1 MKILRVRSRRVV
13 SSGASISVELG
24 AGSPGMWMG
33 SPTQSL
39 SKNHRWRGFIGMI
52 VAGGDKVKLLFL
64 EIRGWCWK
72 FLIKA
77 WSFWPPAPAW
87 GYLRPCQE
95 SLVTTKDT
103 PVTLIT
109 QEIPK
114 VLGTVCQEPDEDQ
127 ISFLLYHTDNVY
139 ILFHNYNSSYLLC
152 LWINFWNWESCISF
166 FTSIFFPEFSN
177 WLHFFLHYFPLP
189 IPNLFPN
196 LS

>member
-1 MKILRVRSRRVV
+1 MKILRVRCRRVA
-13 SSGASISVELG
+13 SSGASVSVKLG
-24 AGSPGMWMG
+24 AVSPGMCMG

-39 SKNHRWRGFIGMI
+39 SKNHSWRGFIGMI
-52 VAGGDKVKLLFL
+52 AAVGDKVKLQLL

-77 WSFWPPAPAW
+77 WSFWPLAPTW
-87 GYLRPCQE
+87 GYLGPCQE

-114 VLGTVCQEPDEDQ
+114 VLGTVCQELDEDQ

-139 ILFHNYNSSYLLC
+139 ILFHNCNSVLSA
-152 LWINFWNWESCISF
+152 
-166 FTSIFFPEFSN
+166 
-177 WLHFFLHYFPLP
+177 
-189 IPNLFPN
+189 LFMD
-196 LS
+196 

>member
-1 MKILRVRSRRVV
+1 MKILRVRCRRVA
-13 SSGASISVELG
+13 SSGASVSVKLG
-24 AGSPGMWMG
+24 AVSPGMCMG

-39 SKNHRWRGFIGMI
+39 SKNHSWRGFIGMI
-52 VAGGDKVKLLFL
+52 AAGGDKVKLQLL

-77 WSFWPPAPAW
+77 WSFWPLAPTW
-87 GYLRPCQE
+87 GYLGPCQE

-114 VLGTVCQEPDEDQ
+114 VLGTVCQELDEDQ

-139 ILFHNYNSSYLLC
+139 ILFHNCNSVLSA
-152 LWINFWNWESCISF
+152 
-166 FTSIFFPEFSN
+166 
-177 WLHFFLHYFPLP
+177 
-189 IPNLFPN
+189 LFMD
-196 LS
+196 